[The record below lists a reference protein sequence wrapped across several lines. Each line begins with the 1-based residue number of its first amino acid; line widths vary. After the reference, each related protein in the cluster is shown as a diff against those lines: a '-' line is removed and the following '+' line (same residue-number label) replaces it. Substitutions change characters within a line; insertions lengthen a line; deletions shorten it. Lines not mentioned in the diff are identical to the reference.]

1 MIKPVNA
8 KGLSVQQVQE
18 LQEKL
23 IVMAKENVGEVMI
36 MEIGKSSEESFFITK
51 FGQLQFKE
59 WLKNQGH
66 VSISTFSNTFKWY
79 FILGQ
84 QVSLWL
90 DVHNKSAKVVK
101 EVKSFAS
108 FHEAMEAR

>member
-1 MIKPVNA
+1 M
-8 KGLSVQQVQE
+8 
-18 LQEKL
+18 
-23 IVMAKENVGEVMI
+23 
-36 MEIGKSSEESFFITK
+36 
-51 FGQLQFKE
+51 
-59 WLKNQGH
+59 
-66 VSISTFSNTFKWY
+66 Y